1 MSTKSV
7 QIGYVGKDRDFFQ
20 RVEKQFRKPLDNIF
34 MVDVAVAESTPSFF
48 DVGQSNLILV
58 DWRVDVQAA
67 TPPSRLVSVIQMYA
81 SRGFRVAVVV
91 TDNFFN
97 QSTVGLCM
105 EAGACSIFIKEL
117 SDKEL
122 SRWLF
127 RLLQLP
133 LRGLWAQAIVTL

>member
-20 RVEKQFRKPLDNIF
+20 RVEKQFQKPLDNIF
-34 MVDVAVAESTPSFF
+34 TVSVAEAESTPSHF
-48 DVGQSNLILV
+48 DVGQGNLILV
-58 DWRVDVQAA
+58 DWQVDVQAA

-117 SDKEL
+117 SDYEL